1 MNTLLQIGLSNAVMA
16 IPLAMLAALVTIWKL
31 RPALA
36 HGLWLLV
43 LVKLVTPPLVG
54 IPIRFAEDRR
64 QERSAATMLPVG
76 LDTSE
81 RTDQPIIDSKIAW
94 KSEGAEDSESADRS
108 IAAALHA
115 QTSSVAEPRA
125 ERDVAG
131 PTVPVNPSS
140 DVSTGAIEQIPDRWS
155 ATTLPSALSAVAVVW
170 FAGSLIWFVVTG
182 VLTWRFCRLLAVA
195 RPASGELKHE
205 VRRIAQRLGRARCP
219 SIYVVSAPISPLV
232 WPIGRRARILFP
244 EGMLARLTPEERSTV
259 LTHELAHVLRRDHW
273 VRLLEL
279 LATGLYWWHPVV
291 WWTRSQLR
299 RVEDECCDV
308 RVMMTW
314 PKLAADYTA
323 ALLTTIDFVSEAA
336 ERKAAVPPV
345 TSGLGTV
352 RLLQRRLAMI
362 SRKDRPAGLGRG
374 GRVVLLLVAACL
386 LPLALGRA
394 AIAVLPAFGSDAPET
409 SVDGAAEASAQSLP
423 ARTSSDDAEPEG
435 RREPAAAG
443 PSADRLQEMWEEL
456 GCEDPVEARQTVRSL
471 KAAREKSVSFLAK
484 MLEPPKVD
492 DASLDRL
499 IRELDDSE
507 FKVRRKALEQ
517 LVRIGRV
524 AEEKLRDA
532 VKKTKSGEVRYS
544 AGLLLEACEKPLY
557 TTKSTR
563 QKVRAIWALEA
574 IGDATARQVLE
585 QLAAG
590 DSRCPTVGLAIAA
603 LARLDGRPERAGDY
617 APKLRY
623 EAKPK
628 ETSIPCNGK
637 MVFQT
642 RLVNEGKAP
651 AVVFWGDYAYEDMYR
666 FTVTRKDGLEIPSP
680 RRRLTPPSGTVR
692 EKYFHEIPPGE
703 SISYNVHLSYSPGSS
718 SQRYYFRLPG
728 IYTVQPSFSATITE
742 SLAAGPGQDGE
753 IPGAWTGDLEAEPAT
768 ITIEGDPNIESE
780 CFQLSGQVVDPD
792 GKPVVGAFV
801 VAQRR
806 RTSPSSFDGYALS
819 NVQQTRTDAEGRYSL
834 LGLPLDSPL
843 FFVVVTH
850 TQWPG
855 ARKTVTMTPPKKRY
869 ETKIVLPQGVTL
881 RGEAVDAS
889 GKPLA
894 GVRVDCRGKRG
905 WTDGNGR
912 FVLEGVS
919 KREDED
925 EDEFGISFWKRDSIS
940 RTVYVPREQ
949 AIGKSCRIKVLP
961 MDELTAAGRAV
972 FTDGSPAAN
981 LTLDF
986 HIPGKLD
993 WVRQAKTDRDGRFS
1007 VELPEPRV
1015 FKGHV
1020 DAIGPGES
1028 HLPRR
1033 RWCTKIDAIK
1043 PGQSDLRLV
1052 FDNRARIH
1060 VTVKPANALPTS
1072 LHFDVTCEMS
1082 KLSRGLAT
1090 IATETLFFEGGE
1102 IDLENLA
1109 PGKYRLTVRVKE
1121 AGHWNWSREV
1131 VVGEGAEERL
1141 VEVEFKLPT
1150 MEFGNVKAL
1159 VLQPD
1164 GKTPVPRGR
1173 IWFDSSK
1180 SHGGVQFS
1188 NGKVELKDIPIGRI
1202 RLETTVD
1209 GMAQQSVVGTVTAN
1223 QTTDLGQIVV
1233 KRLEDAAG
1241 WVEGRVLYDD
1251 GTPALGTELGSDGP
1265 IGGATAVGAEGAYR
1279 IQLMVGENA
1288 VDFKLSLAPGW
1299 PASAAFTKEY
1309 GGLRGLVVRQYDL
1322 IVAPVEVK
1330 AGKTISHDVV
1340 LRRKPLRK
1348 LTLNWNGDPEE
1359 KLFIG
1364 VIVDMKNY
1372 RQIRRFP
1379 FARVEGEQ
1387 IELAH
1392 LGSGPAMV
1400 SVFAEDFFGYR
1411 EIGAGVDDAAVTF
1424 DPDKAGFIEVQTV
1437 CPDGTPPERVW
1448 VNAKPA
1454 SLTPIG
1460 PVRGLRSHRSMF
1472 NMVRSLIQPSGQT
1485 SAEQKTSVRAAC
1497 SPGRYVLTAQANP
1510 ATAQTVEVKSGQTT
1524 KVTFVVE
1531 NH

>member
-1 MNTLLQIGLSNAVMA
+1 
-16 IPLAMLAALVTIWKL
+16 
-31 RPALA
+31 
-36 HGLWLLV
+36 
-43 LVKLVTPPLVG
+43 
-54 IPIRFAEDRR
+54 
-64 QERSAATMLPVG
+64 
-76 LDTSE
+76 
-81 RTDQPIIDSKIAW
+81 
-94 KSEGAEDSESADRS
+94 
-108 IAAALHA
+108 
-115 QTSSVAEPRA
+115 
-125 ERDVAG
+125 
-131 PTVPVNPSS
+131 
-140 DVSTGAIEQIPDRWS
+140 
-155 ATTLPSALSAVAVVW
+155 
-170 FAGSLIWFVVTG
+170 
-182 VLTWRFCRLLAVA
+182 
-195 RPASGELKHE
+195 
-205 VRRIAQRLGRARCP
+205 
-219 SIYVVSAPISPLV
+219 
-232 WPIGRRARILFP
+232 
-244 EGMLARLTPEERSTV
+244 
-259 LTHELAHVLRRDHW
+259 
-273 VRLLEL
+273 
-279 LATGLYWWHPVV
+279 
-291 WWTRSQLR
+291 
-299 RVEDECCDV
+299 
-308 RVMMTW
+308 
-314 PKLAADYTA
+314 
-323 ALLTTIDFVSEAA
+323 
-336 ERKAAVPPV
+336 
-345 TSGLGTV
+345 
-352 RLLQRRLAMI
+352 MI
-362 SRKDRPAGLGRG
+362 SRKHIRDGSGRTIF
-374 GRVVLLLVAACL
+374 VVLLLVAVGL
-386 LPLALGRA
+386 LSWPLDRA
-394 AIAVLPAFGSDAPET
+394 AIAVLPASGSDAPDT
-409 SVDGAAEASAQSLP
+409 SVAGAAEAPAQS
-423 ARTSSDDAEPEG
+423 
-435 RREPAAAG
+435 
-443 PSADRLQEMWEEL
+443 SADKLQEMWEAL
-456 GCEDPVEARQTVRSL
+456 GCEDPVKGRQIVRSL
-471 KAAREKSVSFLAK
+471 KTSPKKSVPFLAK
-484 MLEPPKVD
+484 MLEPPNVD

-499 IRELDDSE
+499 IRELDDPE
-507 FKVRRKALEQ
+507 FKVRRKALEE
-517 LVRIGRV
+517 LARIGRV
-524 AEEKLRDA
+524 AEAKLRDA
-532 VKKTKSGEVRYS
+532 VEKTKSGEVRYS

-563 QKVRAIWALEA
+563 QEVRAIWTLEM
-574 IGDATARQVLE
+574 IGDAHARRALE
-585 QLAAG
+585 RLAAG

-628 ETSIPCNGK
+628 ETSIQCNGK
-637 MVFQT
+637 MVFET
-642 RLVNEGKAP
+642 RLINEGKAP

-692 EKYFHEIPPGE
+692 EKYFHEILPGE

-728 IYTVQPSFSATITE
+728 VYTVRPSFSVTITE

-753 IPGAWTGDLEAEPAT
+753 IPGAWTGELEAEPAT

-855 ARKTVTMTPPKKRY
+855 ARKTVTMSPPKKRY

-889 GKPLA
+889 GEPLA
-894 GVRVDCRGKRG
+894 GVRVDCRGKRD

-925 EDEFGISFWKRDSIS
+925 EDEFGISFWKRDAID

-993 WVRQAKTDRDGRFS
+993 WVRHAKTDQDGRFS

-1033 RWCTKIDAIK
+1033 RWYTKIDAIK

-1052 FDNRARIH
+1052 FDNRGRIH
-1060 VTVKPANALPTS
+1060 VTVKPAHALPTS
-1072 LHFDVTCEMS
+1072 LHFDVRCEMS
-1082 KLSRGLAT
+1082 KLSGGFAT
-1090 IATETLFFEGGE
+1090 IATEILFFEGGE
-1102 IDLENLA
+1102 IDFENLA
-1109 PGKYRLTVRVKE
+1109 PGKHRVTVRVKE

-1131 VVGEGAEERL
+1131 VVGERPEQRSVG
-1141 VEVEFKLPT
+1141 VEFKLPT

-1173 IWFDSSK
+1173 IWFDGSK
-1180 SHGGVQFS
+1180 SWGGVQFTD
-1188 NGKVELKDIPIGRI
+1188 GRVELKDIPVGRI
-1202 RLETTVD
+1202 YLETTVE
-1209 GMAQQSVVGTVTAN
+1209 GMAQQTAAGTVRAN
-1223 QTTDLGQIVV
+1223 QTTDLGRIIVQ
-1233 KRLEDAAG
+1233 RLEDATG

-1265 IGGATAVGAEGAYR
+1265 MGATAVGAEGDFR
-1279 IQLMVGENA
+1279 FHLMAGQNA
-1288 VDFKLSLAPGW
+1288 VDFNLSQASGW
-1299 PASAAFTKEY
+1299 PSSAAFAEEY
-1309 GGLRGLVVRQYDL
+1309 KGPHGFVVRPYDS

-1330 AGKTISHDVV
+1330 PGKTISHDVV
-1340 LRRKPLRK
+1340 LPRKPLRK
-1348 LTLNWNGDPEE
+1348 LTLNWKGDPE
-1359 KLFIG
+1359 KALFIG
-1364 VIVDMKNY
+1364 VIVDMKDY
-1372 RQIRRFP
+1372 RQIRRYP
-1379 FARVEGEQ
+1379 FARVQGEQ
-1387 IELAH
+1387 IEMPH
-1392 LGSGPAMV
+1392 LGTGPTVV
-1400 SVFAEDFFGYR
+1400 SVYAKDFFGYR
-1411 EIGAGVDDAAVTF
+1411 EVGAGVDDAAVTF
-1424 DPDKAGFIEVQTV
+1424 DPNKAGIIEVQTER
-1437 CPDGTPPERVW
+1437 PDGTPPERVW
-1448 VNAKPA
+1448 VNAGPA

-1460 PVRGLRSHRSMF
+1460 PIRGLDSRRSMF
-1472 NMVRSLIQPSGQT
+1472 NMQRSLIQPSGQT

-1524 KVTFVVE
+1524 KVTFIVE